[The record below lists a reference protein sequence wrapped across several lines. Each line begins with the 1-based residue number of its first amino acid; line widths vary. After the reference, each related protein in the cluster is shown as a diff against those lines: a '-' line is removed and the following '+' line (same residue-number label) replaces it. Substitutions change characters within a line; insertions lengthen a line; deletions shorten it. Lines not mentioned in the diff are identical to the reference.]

1 MIRTMEPTGGI
12 TLGVVAKH
20 GMIALFG
27 GIAHAINASRNGE
40 TKGWLD
46 FAFLTVL
53 SSFFGLL
60 FGFMSIHFLGANEY
74 LTVTIAGTGGFL
86 GVESLKMIIPI
97 LRRLL
102 GVPIEQDE
110 PRR

>member
-1 MIRTMEPTGGI
+1 MEPTGGI
-12 TLGVVAKH
+12 TAAALLKH

-27 GIAHAINASRNGE
+27 GVAHAINASRNGE
-40 TKGWLD
+40 TKGWTD
-46 FAFLTVL
+46 FTFLTIL

-60 FGFMSIHFLGANEY
+60 FGFIAIHFLGANEY
-74 LTVTIAGTGGFL
+74 LTVSISGVGGFL

-102 GVPIEQDE
+102 GVPEPKSEDEE
-110 PRR
+110 PRY